1 MRLIAPLLIG
11 LLGVAVLVSLGRWQ
25 MERLVWKEGLLAEI
39 DARLQAAP
47 VPLPASPDPERDSFL
62 AVTVAGTLGERELQV
77 LVSTKGEGAGYR
89 LVRALETPQGRR
101 ILLDL
106 GYVRDEN
113 RGDPRPAGPVSV
125 IGNLRWPD
133 DRNSSTPA
141 NDVARND
148 WFARDLPQ
156 MAAELG
162 TEPVLVV
169 ARSLDPDKGTRP
181 LPTSSAGIPNDHLGY
196 AVTWFGLAAVW
207 AGMTAFWIW
216 RRTRG
221 SDERKEA

>member
-11 LLGVAVLVSLGRWQ
+11 LLGVVVLVGLGRWQ
-25 MERLVWKEGLLAEI
+25 MERLDWKEGLLAEI
-39 DARLQAAP
+39 DARLMAAP
-47 VPLPASPDPERDSFL
+47 VAFPDVPDPEQDNFL
-62 AVTVAGTLGERELQV
+62 AVQVSGSLGARELQV
-77 LVSTKGEGAGYR
+77 LVSTKGQGAGYR
-89 LVRALETPQGRR
+89 LIRALEMENGRR

-106 GYVRDEN
+106 GYVRDEQ
-113 RGDPRPAGPVSV
+113 RREDRPGGDVTAV
-125 IGNLRWPD
+125 GNLRWPD
-133 DRNSSTPA
+133 DRNSSTPD

-156 MAAELG
+156 MAAELD
-162 TEPVLVV
+162 TEAFLVV
-169 ARSLDPDKGTRP
+169 ARSLTPDKSTQP
-181 LPTSSAGIPNDHLGY
+181 LPIGSAGIPNDHLGY

-221 SDERKEA
+221 SEAEKD

>member
-1 MRLIAPLLIG
+1 MRLLAPLLLG
-11 LLGVAVLVSLGRWQ
+11 LLGIGVLASLGLWQ
-25 MERLVWKEGLLAEI
+25 VERLAWKEALLAEI
-39 DARLQAAP
+39 DARLLAAP
-47 VPLPASPDPERDSFL
+47 VPLPDAPDPNADNFL
-62 AVTVAGTLGERELQV
+62 AVEVSGTLGARELQV
-77 LVSTKGEGAGYR
+77 LVSTKGQGAGYR
-89 LVRALETPQGRR
+89 LIRALEMPQGRR

-106 GYVRDEN
+106 GYVTDDIRSEA
-113 RGDPRPAGPVSV
+113 RPAGTVTA

-148 WFARDLPQ
+148 WFARDLSQ

-162 TEPVLVV
+162 TEATLVV
-169 ARSLDPDKGTRP
+169 ARSLTPDKETQP

-207 AGMTAFWIW
+207 AGMTVFWIW

-221 SDERKEA
+221 SEEKKV